1 MYGQAGRLAEH
12 DEIICFR
19 HDRRQSPV
27 CGLPWEI
34 TVRFLGRWAGSVFS
48 LLVERE
54 GGNPDFVFLFNPVES
69 SGSASVDS
77 DLSRSD
83 PAMEDAVRQ
92 IETPGQKLQKL
103 LARFGVGDDKR
114 FGHGR
119 LA

>member
-1 MYGQAGRLAEH
+1 MRIALGNHRAFFGT
-12 DEIICFR
+12 
-19 HDRRQSPV
+19 V
-27 CGLPWEI
+27 GWE
-34 TVRFLGRWAGSVFS
+34 R
-48 LLVERE
+48 
-54 GGNPDFVFLFNPVES
+54 NPDFVFLFNPVES